1 MKRTLDLHGIKH
13 SEVPQMVDQF
23 LWEQIQKKSTSVEI
37 ITGNSNIM
45 KEIVKKSL
53 TDYDF
58 DSYEEV
64 FNQGKIIV
72 RLI

>member
-13 SEVPQMVDQF
+13 SEVSRMIDQF

-37 ITGNSNIM
+37 ITGNSNTM

-58 DSYEEV
+58 DSYVEV
-64 FNQGKIIV
+64 YNQGKIIV